1 MLGGASE
8 ANSIRSA
15 VVWLTSCGLSKV
27 RFVKGELGLAKMPSF
42 LQKLDDTPSAGSS
55 EQEAVGKNTRAEI
68 RNAGSHFEITALQK
82 LFLAVQK

>member
-1 MLGGASE
+1 MLDGASE

-27 RFVKGELGLAKMPSF
+27 RFVKGESGLAKMPSF
-42 LQKLDDTPSAGSS
+42 LQKLDDAPSDGSS
-55 EQEAVGKNTRAEI
+55 EQEAAGKNTRAEI